1 MTMRGTQISMFIM
14 LMVGFIAALVGVL
27 IGSSAGFFRGKTEA
41 VLMRFTDMII
51 IIPALIAAAVVANS
65 AKSVVALAAFLG
77 LVSWTGMA
85 RLVRGDFLTLRE
97 REFVDAARL
106 AGASNQRIIF
116 KHILPNAVGVITV
129 NTTLLMSAAIL
140 TETALSYVGLG
151 VKSPDVSLGS
161 LISANQAA
169 FATRPWLFWWPG
181 VFIVVICLTINFIG
195 DGLRDAFDPRQKKL
209 ALRRVKETRDRT
221 AAGVMYKPG
230 AAPDHIS
237 SAGSDSIASGGLV
250 RVVRPASRHGRRERR
265 RAGAGGDVRS
275 EPRPRR
281 RQPPDRAARSPRR
294 SSAAS
299 TGVSSATPMGS
310 SSFSTS
316 SSQRRR
322 TMRGDVAGRRAGQVA
337 DGDRAAGVAGHAG
350 HPGELLVAGGHHL
363 VAARPGCRP
372 GAVAAGRGHQGQR
385 VLRLDVDERGPR
397 HPDGAQRVHQRDAL
411 VA

>member
-1 MTMRGTQISMFIM
+1 MTAILENTADVPPNPTTPENPDDVKGLSQGRIVLKRFFGHTGAVVSIIVLIFVLVLAITAIGFGPIPGWWKYSYTDTPPLVDGGRPTLQLFPFSLGDHPFGQDRVGRDLFAMTMRGTQISMFIM
-14 LMVGFIAALVGVL
+14 ILVGFIAALVGVL

-65 AKSVVALAAFLG
+65 AKSVVALALFLG

-106 AGASNQRIIF
+106 AGASNARIIF

-151 VKSPDVSLGS
+151 VKPPDVSLGS

-209 ALRRVKETRDRT
+209 ALRRVKETRDRSEIYT
-221 AAGVMYKPG
+221 MGS
-230 AAPDHIS
+230 APDHIA
-237 SAGSDSIASGGLV
+237 SAGSDSVASGGYYESLD
-250 RVVRPASRHGRRERR
+250 RPADMGDDNDDSEGRR
-265 RAGAGGDVRS
+265 
-275 EPRPRR
+275 
-281 RQPPDRAARSPRR
+281 
-294 SSAAS
+294 
-299 TGVSSATPMGS
+299 
-310 SSFSTS
+310 
-316 SSQRRR
+316 
-322 TMRGDVAGRRAGQVA
+322 
-337 DGDRAAGVAGHAG
+337 
-350 HPGELLVAGGHHL
+350 
-363 VAARPGCRP
+363 
-372 GAVAAGRGHQGQR
+372 
-385 VLRLDVDERGPR
+385 
-397 HPDGAQRVHQRDAL
+397 
-411 VA
+411 